1 MMDLPGRFISE
12 CTRNAYDLLIHTKE
26 NNLPGMLLLL
36 DFEKAFDSVDFGF
49 IPHWIYLGLRRE
61 PPFKQLL

>member
-12 CTRNAYDLLIHTKE
+12 CSRNAYDLLIHTKE

-36 DFEKAFDSVDFGF
+36 DFEKAFNSVDFGF
-49 IPHWIYLGLRRE
+49 IHTTLDIFGTKE
-61 PPFKQLL
+61 GTSF